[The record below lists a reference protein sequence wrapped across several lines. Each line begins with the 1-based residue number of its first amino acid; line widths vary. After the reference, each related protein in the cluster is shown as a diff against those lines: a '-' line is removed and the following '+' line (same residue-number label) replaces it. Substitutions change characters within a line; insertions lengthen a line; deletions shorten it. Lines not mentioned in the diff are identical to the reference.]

1 MVTPALP
8 DSSISHSK
16 SMSRGK
22 NEIHEED
29 PSIIVMNET
38 QINDQPEDN
47 QLMLDIIGERQGDS
61 IGSSSVTESSES
73 EEEIA
78 EDYVISRN

>member
-1 MVTPALP
+1 
-8 DSSISHSK
+8 
-16 SMSRGK
+16 MSRGK